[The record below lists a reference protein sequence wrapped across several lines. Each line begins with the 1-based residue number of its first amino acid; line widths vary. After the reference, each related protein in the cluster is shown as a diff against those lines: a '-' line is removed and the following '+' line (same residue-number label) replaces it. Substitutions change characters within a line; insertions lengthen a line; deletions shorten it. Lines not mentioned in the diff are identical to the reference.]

1 MRLGGTEAPRRNVE
15 EGALLTRC
23 AQSRGEWPG
32 ARRTFFDGRE
42 EGGRLEAVG
51 PRERE
56 KGTRREE
63 AAEGGGRRVED
74 GLGGARFV
82 VAGRRCGGGIRFND
96 EGVDFGGAVDVGCGG
111 GSMDS

>member
-15 EGALLTRC
+15 EGGLLTRC

-51 PRERE
+51 ARERE
-56 KGTRREE
+56 
-63 AAEGGGRRVED
+63 
-74 GLGGARFV
+74 
-82 VAGRRCGGGIRFND
+82 
-96 EGVDFGGAVDVGCGG
+96 
-111 GSMDS
+111 